1 MHRPKGRRRL
11 AVVRDRLGVARAAQ
25 LVPVVAFAFACTRT
39 PTRAL
44 GPIGARVENDTASL
58 LSAAR
63 IAALPPADGK
73 RWRAYVERSNRL
85 RRADQDSM
93 ARELKRVERDRMT
106 PAPDTRRSFSIADGV
121 QAAARLDDDSL
132 RAFVA
137 TVLSFQTP
145 SGGWSKHVDYA
156 KGPRRTGES
165 YFSETDRWQYI
176 PTIDNDATIAQLRLI
191 AGAYARLHD
200 ERWRDA
206 FRRGVDYLF
215 AAQMPNGCWAQVF
228 PLQGGYHDA
237 VTFNDD
243 AIVNVLR
250 FLQSADDTALW
261 GRERSTM
268 ASARVADGIGC
279 ILRSQARVHGRLTV
293 WAQQHDPLNLAP
305 ASARSY
311 ELPGLS
317 GRESASIMRLLMD
330 VETPRDSLVAAVHAA
345 ADWFKAHE
353 IRGYDYV
360 PLKGLVANPK
370 AQPLW
375 ARLTDLET
383 DRPIF
388 ANRDGVKL
396 YDYERLTDRRTGYGW
411 YSREPAAALVH
422 YEQWSRRHP
431 LSSGIHQGWTRP
443 ARFWAPVWP
452 RSATR

>member
-1 MHRPKGRRRL
+1 VRRAVRYLSWPVSLVCL
-11 AVVRDRLGVARAAQ
+11 AIACARSPGS
-25 LVPVVAFAFACTRT
+25 VGT
-39 PTRAL
+39 
-44 GPIGARVENDTASL
+44 RVENDTASL

-63 IAALPPADGK
+63 IARLPPADAE
-73 RWRAYVERSNRL
+73 RWHAFVARSDRQRRL
-85 RRADQDSM
+85 DQDSM
-93 ARELKRVERDRMT
+93 ARELKRVGRERMT
-106 PAPDTRRSFSIADGV
+106 RAPDTRRSFSV
-121 QAAARLDDDSL
+121 QDAERAAVRLADDSL

-145 SGGWSKHVDYA
+145 SGGWSKHVDYQ

-176 PTIDNDATIAQLRLI
+176 PTLDNDATIAQLRLL
-191 AGAYARLHD
+191 AGADARVHD
-200 ERWRDA
+200 DRWRDA

-250 FLQSADDTALW
+250 FLRTAVDSTLW
-261 GRERSTM
+261 GRDRII
-268 ASARVADGIGC
+268 AARARYALGIGC
-279 ILRSQARVHGRLTV
+279 ILRSQVRVAGRPTV
-293 WAQQHDPLNLAP
+293 WAQQHDPLTLAP
-305 ASARSY
+305 LAGRSY

-330 VETPRDSLVAAVHAA
+330 VESPSDSVVAAVHAA
-345 ADWFKAHE
+345 AAWFEAHE
-353 IRGYDYV
+353 IRGFEYV
-360 PLKGLVANPK
+360 PPKGLVAS
-370 AQPLW
+370 AEAEPLW

-396 YDYERLTDRRTGYGW
+396 YDYAALTDRRIGYGW
-411 YSREPAAALVH
+411 FTRDPAAALKQ
-422 YEQWSRRHP
+422 YERWSRAH
-431 LSSGIHQGWTRP
+431 
-443 ARFWAPVWP
+443 APREP
-452 RSATR
+452 E